1 MLRSLALVLVLVAAT
16 PLLAGETP
24 PRALELNAAG
34 AELYGRGDYEA
45 AQGRFREAHTLA
57 PEDPTIRRN
66 LAYCLLR
73 LGDQLLL
80 RNDPGRALRDYGE
93 AGSLIPA
100 DWAPRFREGLALFRA
115 RRDREAGTTLERALA
130 DHPARVDG
138 WELLA
143 LVRYRLGENAA
154 AIEAWELA
162 LRLEPKNERLKRDLE
177 RARRE
182 ERVEGQLFLDQ
193 STPHFAIK
201 YDGARDAALGKRIG
215 ALLEEAYRGVGGLL
229 GRYPS
234 QELAVVVYPGQTFR
248 ALTGSHAWVGALYD
262 GKIRIPAKGLAQ
274 APPAALR
281 RLLRHE
287 YAHAL
292 LHALGGPKLPAW
304 LQEGFAQL
312 AEGRAAADALTELRR
327 LGGEVPSLSELSQ
340 PFSKVADA
348 KEAKRRY
355 AAACLFFHHLV
366 ARHSMPAVAGAV
378 EALGEG
384 KSADAAWRGATTLTP
399 AELHAEWLATLR

>member
-1 MLRSLALVLVLVAAT
+1 MLRSFALVLLLAA
-16 PLLAGETP
+16 PLWAGETP
-24 PRALELNAAG
+24 PRALELNEAG
-34 AELYGRGDYEA
+34 AKLYGRGDYEA
-45 AQGRFREAHTLA
+45 AQGRFREAYTLA

-93 AGSLIPA
+93 AGSLIPT

-130 DHPARVDG
+130 DHPERVDG

-154 AIEAWELA
+154 AIEAWERA
-162 LRLEPKNERLKRDLE
+162 LRLDPKNERLRQDLA

-215 ALLEEAYRGVGGLL
+215 TLLEEAYRVVGGLL

-274 APPAALR
+274 APAASLQ

-312 AEGRAAADALTELRR
+312 AEGRAAASALSELRQ
-327 LGGEVPSLSELSQ
+327 LGGQVPSLSELSQ
-340 PFSKVADA
+340 PFSEVKEA
-348 KEAKRRY
+348 KETKRRY

-366 ARHSMPAVAGAV
+366 AQHGMPAVAAAV
-378 EALGEG
+378 EAMGEG
-384 KSADAAWRGATTLTP
+384 KPADAAWRSATTRTP
-399 AELHAEWLATLR
+399 AELHAEWLGTLR